1 MRVRLTVTPVAKV
14 PSAPFR
20 VGGQGKPVRNRRGPA
35 TVTGDATRTSARAPE
50 PLGRRRRS
58 GKARDGRP
66 GSQET
71 CPDRKAHIALVERGG
86 FMLHRLAGLA
96 LAVLALLVP
105 ASLAAAAP
113 VTVRVEAAAGT
124 GLPTSAVNTVQGTFN
139 VAGGG
144 PCPGTSMGGAL
155 QVATSGRWGG
165 HVDPGQGQTLETVL
179 GLTHPIGAAF
189 DGRFWSLYLND
200 KPLSVGVCTAELQA
214 GDEVLVYEA
223 CGAPGATGCFAGE
236 PLDLKAPA
244 VVRAGVPFNAS
255 VAEVTTVFNPNPP
268 FDSTTTKAPS
278 AGAPPPPAAGAAP
291 PPP

>member
-1 MRVRLTVTPVAKV
+1 MRVRLTVTGRAKV
-14 PSAPFR
+14 ASAPFR

-35 TVTGDATRTSARAPE
+35 TVTGGRHPHERASARATGPPTAVRE
-50 PLGRRRRS
+50 GA
-58 GKARDGRP
+58 GNGRP

-105 ASLAAAAP
+105 ASLVAAAP
-113 VTVRVEAAAGT
+113 VTVRIEAAAGT

-223 CGAPGATGCFAGE
+223 C
-236 PLDLKAPA
+236 
-244 VVRAGVPFNAS
+244 
-255 VAEVTTVFNPNPP
+255 
-268 FDSTTTKAPS
+268 
-278 AGAPPPPAAGAAP
+278 
-291 PPP
+291 